1 MENKILGVLVLYNC
15 LLKESRTY
23 RTVKKRSK
31 DLLVFDN
38 SEQSQNIKSV
48 APDVSYIHNE
58 TNVGLS
64 ACYNQ
69 AAKFAREHG
78 YQWLL
83 FLDQDTDFS
92 GVTIGDYEKAIEEN
106 PDCQMIAPMVK
117 CGEYT
122 MSPMNFKHH
131 FATLSKVSFL
141 GKQKIND
148 ISVIN
153 SGMCV
158 SLEAFEKCGGYN
170 EKVFLDYSDHE
181 FVGRYKKHF
190 EFLYVLPKVIRQD
203 FSAKTDSKQSSL
215 GRFRLFCRSLSGCE
229 KEGFKD
235 VCEYA
240 FVITKRMLSLMLRFH
255 TIAPCGI
262 AYKNYFFKR

>member
-1 MENKILGVLVLYNC
+1 MKILYVLVLYHCDFSNS
-15 LLKESRTY
+15 KTY
-23 RTVKKRSK
+23 KTFRPETKH
-31 DLLVFDN
+31 LLVFDN
-38 SEQSQNIKSV
+38 SEQSQNIKNV
-48 APDVSYIHNE
+48 APDASYIHNE
-58 TNVGLS
+58 VNVGLG

-69 AAKFAREHG
+69 AAKFAKEHG

-92 GVTIGDYEKAIEEN
+92 GVTIDDYEKAIEEN
-106 PDCQMIAPMVK
+106 PDCKMIAPMVK

-122 MSPMNFKHH
+122 MSPVNFKRH
-131 FATLSKVSFL
+131 FATLSEASFY
-141 GKQKIND
+141 GKQKIRD

-158 SLEAFEKCGGYN
+158 SLEAFDKCGGYN

-255 TIAPCGI
+255 TIAPCSI

>member
-1 MENKILGVLVLYNC
+1 MTKILCILVLYHCN
-15 LLKESRTY
+15 LQDSRTY
-23 RTVKKRSK
+23 KTFEPANEH
-31 DLLVFDN
+31 LLIFDN
-38 SEQSQNIKSV
+38 SEYSQDISNTIPK
-48 APDVSYIHNE
+48 AIYIHNG

-64 ACYNQ
+64 VCYNQ
-69 AAKFAREHG
+69 AAKFAGEHG

-92 GVTIGDYEKAIEEN
+92 GVTIDDYEKAIEEN
-106 PDCQMIAPMVK
+106 PECQMIAPMVM

-131 FATLSKVSFL
+131 FATLSRASFS
-141 GKQKIND
+141 GKQKIRN

-229 KEGFKD
+229 KASMKD

-240 FVITKRMLSLMLRFH
+240 FVIMKRMLSLILRFH